1 MIEIDGSIGGGSVIR
16 LGAPLAILTDQKTRI
31 INIRAN
37 RPKPGLST
45 QHMQGLKALIALTGS
60 SIENVHLWSE
70 EITITPSSSFNPVIH
85 IPIQTAGSV
94 GLVFQIIQNASLNSS
109 EEITLYVEGGAT
121 YGKWAPPVT
130 YLQNVTYKILKE
142 TGLHVEVN
150 VRREGFFPKGGA
162 KAQLTIFP
170 RVKSTPLELLP
181 LEKTE
186 WDLNGEIIVSTELVR
201 KQVGE
206 RIKKMITKLAANTNI
221 TLEKLDISVVDSISA
236 GCGVSLWATISGQKL
251 PIIGS
256 GLPGER
262 GMSSEKLGK
271 LSFNQLK
278 AEIDAGSPIDEYAL
292 DQILLPIA
300 IDGDFEIY
308 TRTVSDHMLTNITI
322 IERFLG
328 PTFKLEDVPKINL
341 VRITPYS

>member
-60 SIENVHLWSE
+60 SIENVHLWSD
-70 EITITPSSSFNPVIH
+70 EITITPSLSLNPVIN

-94 GLVFQIIQNASLNSS
+94 GLVFQIIQNASINSS
-109 EEITLYVEGGAT
+109 KEINLHVEGGAT
-121 YGKWAPPVT
+121 YGKWAPPVA
-130 YLQNVTYKILKE
+130 YLKNVTYEILKKI
-142 TGLHVEVN
+142 GLNAQVEVKK
-150 VRREGFFPKGGA
+150 EGFFPKGGA
-162 KAQLTIFP
+162 KAQLTLFP
-170 RVKSTPLELLP
+170 RVKSAPLELLP
-181 LEKTE
+181 LEKGE
-186 WDLNGEIIVSTELVR
+186 WDLNGEIIVSTELVER
-201 KQVGE
+201 QVGE
-206 RIKKMITKLAANTNI
+206 RVKKTITKLASKTNLSLKK
-221 TLEKLDISVVDSISA
+221 LEIRVVESLGV
-236 GCGVSLWATISGQKL
+236 GCGVSLWANIGGQRL

-271 LSFNQLK
+271 LSFKLVK
-278 AEIDAGSPIDEYAL
+278 KEISAGSPIDEYAL
-292 DQILLPIA
+292 DQILLPLA

-308 TRTVSDHMLTNITI
+308 TRFVSDHMLTNISV

-328 PTFKLEDVPKINL
+328 PSFKLEDDFKTKL
-341 VRITPYS
+341 VRITPHW